1 MVYSWSDYFFLLTS
15 KQSDL
20 LVSKKKKK
28 KNSTIRNNVYETLY
42 HNVEHRKP
50 VNKQHDSIYM
60 KEKSYAQEYIL
71 DNT

>member
-1 MVYSWSDYFFLLTS
+1 MFFFLLTS

-28 KNSTIRNNVYETLY
+28 KSTIRNNVYETLY

-60 KEKSYAQEYIL
+60 KEKSYAQVKSIY
-71 DNT
+71 